1 MFYQALL
8 PIVYL
13 QEQAQAVEKAESLL
27 FDWVKDQPTNPLPY
41 KYIFFVLFFIFI
53 FFCKRVLLLFWSRH
67 HARESNLTTTRKRKV
82 TERLFWKLD
91 PAWYVANIVLNF

>member
-27 FDWVKDQPTNPLPY
+27 FDWVKDQPTSLKQHYYYLSMNIQKIQKQYLQ
-41 KYIFFVLFFIFI
+41 
-53 FFCKRVLLLFWSRH
+53 R
-67 HARESNLTTTRKRKV
+67 T
-82 TERLFWKLD
+82 KLD
-91 PAWYVANIVLNF
+91 PISKIIVRSLFFYALWLN